1 MNSVTNLR
9 TMIDR
14 ERHWHMDVVPGYEA
28 QNHPFAESCA
38 MQRNGKQRK
47 VIGGTQEYECQRY
60 FELEMAFIAIAEV
73 LRKS

>member
-1 MNSVTNLR
+1 
-9 TMIDR
+9 
-14 ERHWHMDVVPGYEA
+14 
-28 QNHPFAESCA
+28 